1 MAECEPGSD
10 ETAAARMTRRCR
22 RARRF
27 GRWSAQQGRRL
38 GLLAYRPEHWTTE
51 QWDAEYRAGSL
62 GRYGDLAELARYSVL
77 VGYIAW
83 HAARRPDN
91 GPAILDVG
99 CGVGLLRER
108 LDGVAFAQYV
118 GVDLSAPAIG
128 EADAR
133 GHARSRF
140 VVGDVT
146 TPDVDRL
153 DLGRFDVV
161 VLNEMLYYV
170 PDPAAFLDR
179 IRGLLQPEGVL
190 VVSVWR
196 HPGDRALWRTI
207 DAAFSLVDRVEVR
220 NRANPVNAKGWVV
233 ALYGAA
239 PRGGRR

>member
-1 MAECEPGSD
+1 V
-10 ETAAARMTRRCR
+10 TRWRR

-27 GRWSAQQGRRL
+27 AQWLAEQGRRL
-38 GLLAYRPEHWTTE
+38 GLVAYRPERWTPE
-51 QWDAEYRAGSL
+51 QWDAQYRAGSL

-83 HAARRPDN
+83 HAARRPEH
-91 GPAILDVG
+91 GPTILDVG

-118 GVDLSAPAIG
+118 GVDLSAPAIA

-133 GHARSRF
+133 GFARSRF

-146 TPDVDRL
+146 TPDFDRL
-153 DLGRFDVV
+153 DLGRSDVV

-179 IRGLLQPEGVL
+179 LRALVQPGGVV

-207 DAAFSLVDRVEVR
+207 GAAFSVVDRIEVR

-233 ALYGAA
+233 ALCAA
-239 PRGGRR
+239 DPVNRAR